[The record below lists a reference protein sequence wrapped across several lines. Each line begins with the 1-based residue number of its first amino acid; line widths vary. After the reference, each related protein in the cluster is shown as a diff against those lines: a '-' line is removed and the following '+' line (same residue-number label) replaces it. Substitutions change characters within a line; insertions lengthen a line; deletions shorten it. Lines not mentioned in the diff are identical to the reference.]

1 MANRVPLIANSSA
14 NQIQEL
20 PVLDNLDLSQSG
32 IVNAV
37 SIGVT
42 NVHATGIVTATT
54 LVKSGGSSSQ
64 FLKADGSVDSSAYL
78 TSFTETDPV
87 VGAIN
92 GIVKANGSGT
102 ISTATAGTDYLTPTG
117 DGSGLTSLSA
127 ANLSGTAAA
136 INGSN
141 ITDLNGSNIASGT
154 VAAARIPTLNQNT
167 TGTAGG
173 LSGTPTISVTDVQ
186 VGGALTVTGDLTVNG
201 TQTILNTTSLE
212 VEDIN
217 IGIASAS
224 SKLNN
229 SELDGAGITIYG
241 SQGDKTLTW
250 DNGNSRLAFSTD
262 VYAPKYYG
270 DGSNLQGVVSGVTI
284 QEEGS
289 SLSTQATTLNFV
301 GDNVT
306 ASGSGATKTITIG
319 GGLTIQ
325 EEGSSL
331 STQATTI
338 NFVGDNVTASGSGA
352 TKTITISGGGG
363 IQTTASSPAANTV
376 VTLNLGTAQHHDITL
391 AAGITTITC
400 TGGSFGESHSLVI
413 TQPSSGT
420 ATVEFSEYFL
430 FPSGATPVMSAG
442 GGKIDLISFVVKRE
456 GATGITTQLLAS
468 AGLNYQ

>member
-42 NVHATGIVTATT
+42 NVVATGIVTATT
-54 LVKSGGSSSQ
+54 LVKSGGLSSQ

-78 TSFTETDPV
+78 TSYTETDPV

-102 ISTATAGTDYLTPTG
+102 ISAATAGTDYLEPTG
-117 DGSGLTSLSA
+117 DGSGLTSL
-127 ANLSGTAAA
+127 
-136 INGSN
+136 
-141 ITDLNGSNIASGT
+141 NGSNIASGT
-154 VAAARIPTLNQNT
+154 IAAARIATLNQNT

-173 LSGTPTISVTDVQ
+173 LSGTPNISVTDVQ
-186 VGGALTVTGDLTVNG
+186 VGGALTVTGNLTVNG
-201 TQTILNTTSLE
+201 TQTVLNTNSLE

-224 SKLNN
+224 SKLTNAQ
-229 SELDGAGITIYG
+229 LDGSGITIYG

-306 ASGSGATKTITIG
+306 ATGSGATKTITIG
-319 GGLTIQ
+319 GGLTVQ

-331 STQATTI
+331 STQATI
-338 NFVGDNVTASGSGA
+338 LNFVGDAVTASGTGA
-352 TKTITISGGGG
+352 TKTITISGGG
-363 IQTTASSPAANTV
+363 ISTTASSPAANTT
-376 VTLNLGTAQHHDITL
+376 VTLDLSAAQHHDLTL
-391 AAGITTITC
+391 SAGITTITC

-430 FPSGATPVMSAG
+430 FPSGATPAMSAG
-442 GGKIDLISFVVKRE
+442 GGSIDLISFVVKRE
-456 GATGITTQLLAS
+456 GSTGITTQLLAS

>member
-1 MANRVPLIANSSA
+1 MANRVPLIANTSA

-42 NVHATGIVTATT
+42 NVVATG
-54 LVKSGGSSSQ
+54 
-64 FLKADGSVDSSAYL
+64 
-78 TSFTETDPV
+78 
-87 VGAIN
+87 N
-92 GIVKANGSGT
+92 
-102 ISTATAGTDYLTPTG
+102 
-117 DGSGLTSLSA
+117 
-127 ANLSGTAAA
+127 
-136 INGSN
+136 
-141 ITDLNGSNIASGT
+141 
-154 VAAARIPTLNQNT
+154 
-167 TGTAGG
+167 
-173 LSGTPTISVTDVQ
+173 VQ

-201 TQTILNTTSLE
+201 TQTILNTTTLE

-229 SELDGAGITIYG
+229 SQLDGAGITIYG

-262 VYAPKYYG
+262 VYAPRFYG

-284 QEEGS
+284 QEEGTP
-289 SLSTQATTLNFV
+289 LSTQATTLNFV

-306 ASGSGATKTITIG
+306 ASGTGATKTITIG
-319 GGLTIQ
+319 GGLTVQ
-325 EEGSSL
+325 EEGTPL
-331 STQATTI
+331 STQATI
-338 NFVGDNVTASGSGA
+338 LNFVGDAVTASGTGA
-352 TKTITISGGGG
+352 TKTITISGGG
-363 IQTTASSPAANTV
+363 ISTTASSPAANTT
-376 VTLNLGTAQHHDITL
+376 VTLDLSAAQHHDLTL
-391 AAGITTITC
+391 SAGITTITC

-430 FPSGATPVMSAG
+430 FPSGSTPAMSAG
-442 GGKIDLISFVVKRE
+442 GGSIDLISFVVKRE
-456 GATGITTQLLAS
+456 GSTGITTQLLAS

>member
-54 LVKSGGSSSQ
+54 LVKSGGLSSQ
-64 FLKADGSVDSSAYL
+64 FLKADGSIDSSAYL

-117 DGSGLTSLSA
+117 NGSGLTSLSA

-173 LSGTPTISVTDVQ
+173 LSGTPNISVTDVQ
-186 VGGALTVTGDLTVNG
+186 VGGALTVTGNLTVNG
-201 TQTILNTTSLE
+201 TQTVLNTNSLE

-224 SKLNN
+224 SKLTNAQ
-229 SELDGAGITIYG
+229 LDGAGITIYG

-306 ASGSGATKTITIG
+306 ATGSGATKTITIG
-319 GGLTIQ
+319 GGLTVQ

-331 STQATTI
+331 STQATI
-338 NFVGDNVTASGSGA
+338 LNFVGDAVTASGTGA
-352 TKTITISGGGG
+352 TKTITISGGG
-363 IQTTASSPAANTV
+363 ISTTASSPAANTT
-376 VTLNLGTAQHHDITL
+376 VTLDLSAAQYHDLTL
-391 AAGITTITC
+391 SAGITTITC

-430 FPSGATPVMSAG
+430 FPSGSTPAMSAG

-456 GATGITTQLLAS
+456 GSTGITTQLLAS
-468 AGLNYQ
+468 AGLNYH

>member
-54 LVKSGGSSSQ
+54 LVKSGGLSSQ
-64 FLKADGSVDSSAYL
+64 FLKADGSIDSSAYL
-78 TSFTETDPV
+78 TSYTETDPV

-117 DGSGLTSLSA
+117 NGSGLTSLSA

-173 LSGTPTISVTDVQ
+173 LSGTPNISVTDVQ
-186 VGGALTVTGDLTVNG
+186 VGGALTVTGNLTVNG
-201 TQTILNTTSLE
+201 TQTVLNTNSLE

-224 SKLNN
+224 SKLTNAQ
-229 SELDGAGITIYG
+229 LDGAGITIYG

-306 ASGSGATKTITIG
+306 ASGSGATKTITI
-319 GGLTIQ
+319 
-325 EEGSSL
+325 
-331 STQATTI
+331 
-338 NFVGDNVTASGSGA
+338 
-352 TKTITISGGGG
+352 SGGGG

-376 VTLNLGTAQHHDITL
+376 VTLNLGTAQHHDLTL
-391 AAGITTITC
+391 TAGITTITC

-430 FPSGATPVMSAG
+430 FPSGATPAMSAG

-456 GATGITTQLLAS
+456 GSTGITTQLLAS
-468 AGLNYQ
+468 AGLNYH

>member
-1 MANRVPLIANSSA
+1 MANRVPLIANSAA

-20 PVLDNLDLSQSG
+20 PVLDKLDLSQSG

-54 LVKSGGSSSQ
+54 LVKSGGLSSQ
-64 FLKADGSVDSSAYL
+64 FLKADGSIDSSAYL

-117 DGSGLTSLSA
+117 NGSGLTSLSA

-173 LSGTPTISVTDVQ
+173 LSGTPNISVTDVQ
-186 VGGALTVTGDLTVNG
+186 VGGALTVTGNLTVNG
-201 TQTILNTTSLE
+201 TQTVLNTNSLE

-224 SKLNN
+224 SKLTNAQ
-229 SELDGAGITIYG
+229 LDGAGITIYG

-306 ASGSGATKTITIG
+306 ASGSGATKTITISG
-319 GGLTIQ
+319 
-325 EEGSSL
+325 
-331 STQATTI
+331 
-338 NFVGDNVTASGSGA
+338 GSG
-352 TKTITISGGGG
+352 IT
-363 IQTTASSPAANTV
+363 TTASSPTANTTV
-376 VTLNLGTAQHHDITL
+376 ILNLGTAQHHDITL

-400 TGGSFGESHSLVI
+400 TGGSFGESHSVVL
-413 TQPSSGT
+413 TQPSSGI
-420 ATVEFSEYFL
+420 ATVGFSTYFL
-430 FPSGATPVMSAG
+430 FPSGSTPAMSEG
-442 GGKIDLISFVVKRE
+442 GSKVDLVSFVVKQQ
-456 GATGITTQLLAS
+456 GSSGIATALFAS

>member
-54 LVKSGGSSSQ
+54 LVKSGGLSSQ

-154 VAAARIPTLNQNT
+154 VAAARIATLNQNT

-173 LSGTPTISVTDVQ
+173 LSGTPNISVTDVQ
-186 VGGALTVTGDLTVNG
+186 VGGALTVTGNLTVNG
-201 TQTILNTTSLE
+201 TQTVLNTNSLE
-212 VEDIN
+212 VEDTN

-224 SKLNN
+224 SKLTNAQ
-229 SELDGAGITIYG
+229 LDGAGITIYG

-262 VYAPKYYG
+262 VYAPAYYG

-289 SLSTQATTLNFV
+289 SLSTKATTLNFV

-376 VTLNLGTAQHHDITL
+376 VTLNLGTAQHHDLTL
-391 AAGITTITC
+391 TAGITTITC

-430 FPSGATPVMSAG
+430 FPSGATPAMSAG
-442 GGKIDLISFVVKRE
+442 GGSIDLISFVVKRE
-456 GATGITTQLLAS
+456 GSTGITTQLLAS
-468 AGLNYQ
+468 AGLNYH

>member
-54 LVKSGGSSSQ
+54 LVKSGGLSSQ

-78 TSFTETDPV
+78 TSYTETDPV

-102 ISTATAGTDYLTPTG
+102 ISAATAGTDYLTPTG

-173 LSGTPTISVTDVQ
+173 LSGTPNISVTDVQ
-186 VGGALTVTGDLTVNG
+186 VGGALTVTGNLTVNG
-201 TQTILNTTSLE
+201 TQTVLNTNSLE
-212 VEDIN
+212 VEDVN

-224 SKLNN
+224 SKLTDAQ
-229 SELDGAGITIYG
+229 LDGAGITIYG

-262 VYAPKYYG
+262 VYAPRFYG

-284 QEEGS
+284 QEEGTP
-289 SLSTQATTLNFV
+289 LSTQATTLNFV

-306 ASGSGATKTITIG
+306 AT
-319 GGLTIQ
+319 
-325 EEGSSL
+325 
-331 STQATTI
+331 
-338 NFVGDNVTASGSGA
+338 GSGA
-352 TKTITISGGGG
+352 TKTITISGGG
-363 IQTTASSPAANTV
+363 ISTTASSPAANTT
-376 VTLNLGTAQHHDITL
+376 VTLDLSAAQHHDLTL
-391 AAGITTITC
+391 SAGITTITC

-430 FPSGATPVMSAG
+430 FPSGATPAMSAG
-442 GGKIDLISFVVKRE
+442 GGSIDLISFVVKRE
-456 GATGITTQLLAS
+456 GSTGITTQLLAS

>member
-1 MANRVPLIANSSA
+1 MANRVPLIANTSA

-42 NVHATGIVTATT
+42 NVVVTG
-54 LVKSGGSSSQ
+54 
-64 FLKADGSVDSSAYL
+64 
-78 TSFTETDPV
+78 
-87 VGAIN
+87 N
-92 GIVKANGSGT
+92 
-102 ISTATAGTDYLTPTG
+102 
-117 DGSGLTSLSA
+117 
-127 ANLSGTAAA
+127 
-136 INGSN
+136 
-141 ITDLNGSNIASGT
+141 
-154 VAAARIPTLNQNT
+154 
-167 TGTAGG
+167 
-173 LSGTPTISVTDVQ
+173 VQ

-201 TQTILNTTSLE
+201 TQTILNTTTLE

-229 SELDGAGITIYG
+229 SQLDGAGITIYG

-262 VYAPKYYG
+262 VYAPRFYG

-284 QEEGS
+284 QEEGTP
-289 SLSTQATTLNFV
+289 LSTQATTLNFV

-306 ASGSGATKTITIG
+306 ASGT
-319 GGLTIQ
+319 
-325 EEGSSL
+325 
-331 STQATTI
+331 
-338 NFVGDNVTASGSGA
+338 GA
-352 TKTITISGGGG
+352 TKTITISGGG
-363 IQTTASSPAANTV
+363 ISTTASSPAANTT
-376 VTLNLGTAQHHDITL
+376 VTLDLSAAQHHDLTL
-391 AAGITTITC
+391 SAGITTITC

-430 FPSGATPVMSAG
+430 FPSGSTPAMSAG
-442 GGKIDLISFVVKRE
+442 GGSIDLISFVVKRE
-456 GATGITTQLLAS
+456 GSTGITTQLLAS

>member
-1 MANRVPLIANSSA
+1 MANRVPLIANSTA

-20 PVLDNLDLSQSG
+20 PVLDKLDLSQSG

-54 LVKSGGSSSQ
+54 LVKSGGLSSQ
-64 FLKADGSVDSSAYL
+64 FLKADGSIDSSAYL
-78 TSFTETDPV
+78 TSYTETDPV
-87 VGAIN
+87 VGAIT

-102 ISTATAGTDYLTPTG
+102 ISTATAGTDYLAPTG
-117 DGSGLTSLSA
+117 DGSGLTSL
-127 ANLSGTAAA
+127 
-136 INGSN
+136 
-141 ITDLNGSNIASGT
+141 NGSNIASGT
-154 VAAARIPTLNQNT
+154 LAAARIATLNQNT

-173 LSGTPTISVTDVQ
+173 LSGTPNISVADVQ
-186 VGGALTVTGDLTVNG
+186 VGGALTVTGNLTVNG
-201 TQTILNTTSLE
+201 TQTVLNTNSLE
-212 VEDIN
+212 VEDTN

-224 SKLNN
+224 SKLTNAQ
-229 SELDGAGITIYG
+229 LDGAGIIIYG

-262 VYAPKYYG
+262 VYAPAYYG

-289 SLSTQATTLNFV
+289 SLSTKATTLNFV

-319 GGLTIQ
+319 GGLTVQ

-331 STQATTI
+331 STQATTL
-338 NFVGDNVTASGSGA
+338 NFVGDSVTASGSGA

-376 VTLNLGTAQHHDITL
+376 VTLNLGTAQHHDLTL
-391 AAGITTITC
+391 TAGITTITC

-430 FPSGATPVMSAG
+430 FPSGATPAMSAG

-456 GATGITTQLLAS
+456 GSTGITTQLLAS
-468 AGLNYQ
+468 AGLNYH

>member
-1 MANRVPLIANSSA
+1 MANRVPLIANTSA

-42 NVHATGIVTATT
+42 NVVATGIVTATT

-102 ISTATAGTDYLTPTG
+102 ISAATAGTDYLTPTG
-117 DGSGLTSLSA
+117 NGSGL
-127 ANLSGTAAA
+127 
-136 INGSN
+136 
-141 ITDLNGSNIASGT
+141 TDLNGSNIASGT
-154 VAAARIPTLNQNT
+154 VAAARIATLNQNT

-173 LSGTPTISVTDVQ
+173 LSGTPNISVTDVQ
-186 VGGALTVTGDLTVNG
+186 VGGALTVTGNLTVNG
-201 TQTILNTTSLE
+201 TQTVLNTNSLE

-224 SKLNN
+224 SKLTNAQ
-229 SELDGAGITIYG
+229 LDGAGITIYG

-262 VYAPKYYG
+262 VYAPRFYG

-306 ASGSGATKTITIG
+306 ATGSGATKTITIG
-319 GGLTIQ
+319 GGLTVQ

-331 STQATTI
+331 STQATI
-338 NFVGDNVTASGSGA
+338 LNFVGDAVTASGTGA
-352 TKTITISGGGG
+352 TKTITISGGG
-363 IQTTASSPAANTV
+363 ISTTASSPAANTT
-376 VTLNLGTAQHHDITL
+376 VTLDLSAAQHHDLTL
-391 AAGITTITC
+391 SAGITTITC

-430 FPSGATPVMSAG
+430 FPSGSTPAMSAG
-442 GGKIDLISFVVKRE
+442 GGSIDLISFVVKRE
-456 GATGITTQLLAS
+456 GSTGITTQLLAS